1 MTDIKR
7 IENKLK
13 NKDNLVRDDVLFLL
27 ESSDDTFLFENADRI
42 RKEQMG
48 DEVHLRGLFE
58 FSNIC
63 KRNCNYCGLRHDNK
77 QQHRYRIKP
86 DDVVEQALIIASYN
100 IKTVVMQSGED
111 GFFTTDLLADIVRRI
126 KKNADV
132 AVTLSVGEKTKDE
145 YRTLFDAGAD
155 RYLLRHET
163 ASESLYEKLHP
174 DSLFKERIRCIEDLF
189 DIGFQVGMGCMV
201 GVPYQTVGDMVED
214 IMLLQKYQP
223 DMIGIGPYIS
233 GSEVPFKDFQ
243 SGMIETTLK
252 MIALARIVCPQAH
265 IPATTAVGTIDEFGR
280 EKALRVGANVVMPNF
295 TPQEYKIHYNI
306 YPNKRC
312 IDEQASKCNNCI
324 RGMILRQGRTVGKGY
339 GHSLKHDRE
348 KGR

>member
-1 MTDIKR
+1 MIER
-7 IENKLK
+7 IETKLK
-13 NKDNLVRDDVLFLL
+13 NQESLVKEDIFFLL
-27 ESSDDTFLFENADRI
+27 ESADDAFLLKNADRI

-63 KRNCNYCGLRHDNK
+63 KRNCNYCGLRYDNK
-77 QQHRYRIKP
+77 HQHRYRITP

-100 IKTVVMQSGED
+100 VKTVVMQSGED
-111 GFFTTDLLADIVRRI
+111 GFYTIDILTDIIRRI
-126 KKNADV
+126 KQNADI
-132 AVTLSVGEKTKDE
+132 AITLSIGEKTKDE
-145 YRTLFDAGAD
+145 YRALFEAGAD

-163 ASESLYEKLHP
+163 ASKRLYEKLHP
-174 DSLFKERIRCIEDLF
+174 DSLFEDRIRCIEDLF

-201 GVPYQTVGDMVED
+201 GVPYQTVDDMVED
-214 IMLLQKYQP
+214 IMFLQKYQP
-223 DMIGIGPYIS
+223 DMVGIGPYIS
-233 GSEVPFKDFQ
+233 GSDTPFRDFK
-243 SGMIETTLK
+243 SGTIENTLK
-252 MIALARIVCPQAH
+252 MVALARIVCPQAH
-265 IPATTAVGTIDEFGR
+265 LPATTAIGTIDEFGR

-324 RGMILRQGRTVGKGY
+324 RGMILREGRIVGTGY
-339 GHSLKHDRE
+339 GHSLKYDRK
-348 KGR
+348 KG